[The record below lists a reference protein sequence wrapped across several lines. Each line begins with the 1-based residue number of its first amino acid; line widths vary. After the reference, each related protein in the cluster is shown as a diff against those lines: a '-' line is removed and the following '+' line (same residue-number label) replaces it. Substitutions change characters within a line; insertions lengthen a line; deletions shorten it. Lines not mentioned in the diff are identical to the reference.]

1 METMFMQVFEHRDW
15 VEAQMRQQ
23 VASSSDSIACSLIA
37 AGSRPPA
44 WLLPQPAPAIVEQGP
59 FLISPVVALQVPVW
73 CFSR

>member
-44 WLLPQPAPAIVEQGP
+44 WLLPQTAPAIVEQGP
-59 FLISPVVALQVPVW
+59 FLIYPVVALQVPVW
-73 CFSR
+73 CF